1 MVGPVQSRWGMTM
14 TPTMNNADPE
24 TQIARSRYLI
34 VCANPSPASLDS
46 AIVDAYSAAV
56 RDCGHRAVVRD
67 LYALEFDPVLK
78 DDERPSHPRC
88 SPEADVADEL
98 YHVRDADVIV
108 LVYPIWY
115 GMPPTILKGY
125 IDRVLGANYSFRAV
139 HNRRGQPALAGKSLL
154 SFSTSGLPL
163 DWLSERGQVLSLRE
177 ILDVYL
183 WRSFGIKRTEHVMIE
198 SVVPNM
204 STAYATAQ
212 LDRVRHMATQ
222 TCVLLGD
229 TRLVEVYES

>member
-1 MVGPVQSRWGMTM
+1 
-14 TPTMNNADPE
+14 MNTAVPE
-24 TQIARSRYLI
+24 LQTARATHLVI
-34 VCANPSPASLDS
+34 CANPSSTSFDS
-46 AIVDAYSAAV
+46 AIVDAYSVAV
-56 RDCGHRAVVRD
+56 RECGHQAVVRD
-67 LYALEFDPVLK
+67 LYALGFDPVLK
-78 DDERPSHPRC
+78 DDERPGHAGWAPR
-88 SPEADVADEL
+88 ADVAEEL
-98 YHVRDADVIV
+98 GHVRDADVIV

-115 GMPPTILKGY
+115 GLPPAILKGY

-139 HNRRGQPALAGKSLL
+139 HDRRGQPGLAGKPLL

-183 WRSFGIKRTEHVMIE
+183 WRGFGMKQSEHVMIE

-212 LDRVRHMATQ
+212 LDRVRHTAAR
-222 TCVLLGD
+222 TCAMVDDSL
-229 TRLVEVYES
+229 LVEVDES